1 MKAGVLKEGGL
12 VLETF
17 PTTSVFITKL
27 AGRTAAKNKLH
38 HSRQTS
44 SILIAHKSPDSHLV
58 LGEGRHL
65 CALVAD
71 SASSDRLEKSL
82 DVACTSGVK
91 SGWFKEYTG
100 ADVIVGG
107 NALPAVIP
115 PHNMSQAAQNLVAET
130 LEGYDDPDDED
141 QAEEN
146 LAEAALTAAEN
157 FAEEHGLEIREA
169 SAGGGLWATQ
179 DLRMDE
185 RVPFFAQGHFSVM
198 TPSELID
205 GAQEDGVARHVVC
218 DSAVLRTLLSDGEV
232 IASQDRTLL
241 VIALDPSCFLYYMNS
256 CQDSPDDQNL
266 SRNSIFQTKLP
277 TKDTATG
284 FLVDAEAGV
293 AFTISREIKKGEQL
307 MYVFPARKNATV
319 TGVGSSGGGG
329 EVALPARRNDR
340 RTARVQAA

>member
-1 MKAGVLKEGGL
+1 M
-12 VLETF
+12 
-17 PTTSVFITKL
+17 
-27 AGRTAAKNKLH
+27 TAFEHNPVA
-38 HSRQTS
+38 
-44 SILIAHKSPDSHLV
+44 HLV

-157 FAEEHGLEIREA
+157 FAEEHGLEIRVGCLISARFRRVQLSPLYTCHSFA
-169 SAGGGLWATQ
+169 SN
-179 DLRMDE
+179 
-185 RVPFFAQGHFSVM
+185 
-198 TPSELID
+198 
-205 GAQEDGVARHVVC
+205 C
-218 DSAVLRTLLSDGEV
+218 
-232 IASQDRTLL
+232 
-241 VIALDPSCFLYYMNS
+241 
-256 CQDSPDDQNL
+256 
-266 SRNSIFQTKLP
+266 
-277 TKDTATG
+277 
-284 FLVDAEAGV
+284 
-293 AFTISREIKKGEQL
+293 
-307 MYVFPARKNATV
+307 
-319 TGVGSSGGGG
+319 
-329 EVALPARRNDR
+329 RNDGPS
-340 RTARVQAA
+340 QLKEMLGFKM